1 MEVDFN
7 QMSLPTWNHN
17 AFDFLVL
24 EDKKKELV
32 RALVEQ
38 HIEDSHEH
46 ENSFDDFIPGKG
58 RKDFC
63 RQSAEYF

>member
-1 MEVDFN
+1 VSADVN
-7 QMSLPTWNHN
+7 QLSPPTWNHN

-24 EDKKKELV
+24 DEKKKELV

-58 RKDFC
+58 MKNSF
-63 RQSAEYF
+63 QESAEYF